1 VGGRTAASPGHCLY
15 ESRNQFSV
23 RPSPLSSEV
32 ERRTFKA
39 MQTSGGRGFDP
50 HRGCESGVEA
60 HSSRSALI
68 CSILDEESHRGISLN
83 LCVHSCGLSLF
94 LQASLPAHTYT
105 TVEAAVNT
113 SLSHEE
119 N

>member
-1 VGGRTAASPGHCLY
+1 
-15 ESRNQFSV
+15 
-23 RPSPLSSEV
+23 
-32 ERRTFKA
+32 
-39 MQTSGGRGFDP
+39 
-50 HRGCESGVEA
+50 
-60 HSSRSALI
+60 LI